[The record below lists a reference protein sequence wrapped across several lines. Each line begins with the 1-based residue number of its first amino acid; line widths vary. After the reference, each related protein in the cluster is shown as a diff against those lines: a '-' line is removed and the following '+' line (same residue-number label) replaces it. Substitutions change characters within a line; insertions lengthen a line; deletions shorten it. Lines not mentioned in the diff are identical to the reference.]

1 MHNISYYGII
11 CTINQKTKN
20 YKLAAFAPETEH
32 KLTRTEAAQTFY
44 TPQLKGKVIK
54 MKSNL
59 TLEQPQIATENK
71 NQENR
76 TILYIPTEEIMPNR
90 AQPRKSFDNDTLW
103 QLAESIKTHG
113 VLQPITVRT
122 HASSEHATFKY
133 ELIAGERRLRAVRLL
148 GLTEIPAIILDIN
161 NRESAELAII
171 ENLHRKDLNIF
182 EEAAAI
188 ASLIDLHNLTQEEI
202 AERLSLTQSAIAN
215 KLRLLK
221 LTDTERA
228 MIISNNLT
236 ERHARALLKLKDT
249 VARSEALAYII
260 SNNLN
265 VKQSE
270 IYIEHILS
278 PHSESNSVVY
288 DYKNYISAIQKAI
301 DGLRSI
307 GAEAKTSC
315 SETDNELIYTITIN
329 KQQ

>member
-1 MHNISYYGII
+1 M
-11 CTINQKTKN
+11 
-20 YKLAAFAPETEH
+20 
-32 KLTRTEAAQTFY
+32 
-44 TPQLKGKVIK
+44 
-54 MKSNL
+54 
-59 TLEQPQIATENK
+59 
-71 NQENR
+71 
-76 TILYIPTEEIMPNR
+76 
-90 AQPRKSFDNDTLW
+90 
-103 QLAESIKTHG
+103 
-113 VLQPITVRT
+113 
-122 HASSEHATFKY
+122 
-133 ELIAGERRLRAVRLL
+133 
-148 GLTEIPAIILDIN
+148 
-161 NRESAELAII
+161 AII